1 MNTYVRV
8 FTVITLL
15 VVSIIG
21 MAEFKQQLEVE
32 KLLRYEVYFWTFA
45 VLFWST
51 LAGVILTQVFDR
63 WASYKQLKNEHAKAE
78 LSLLKSKVD
87 PHFFF
92 NTLNNLYGLTVEK
105 SEKAP
110 DVILK
115 LSDIMRYVIYEGE
128 EDRVPLKKEIE
139 YLQKYIEIHKI
150 RFRKHVDISFD
161 KQIDQESVQIA
172 PMMLV
177 TLVENAFKHG
187 VEQLTDH
194 AFLNIQL
201 KVKDENLTFI
211 VENNFKEKEK
221 KSKSGIGLKNLRKRL
236 ELIYPKNHV
245 LAIQKKDSVFTAAL
259 KLHLQ

>member
-1 MNTYVRV
+1 MVLT
-8 FTVITLL
+8 ILII
-15 VVSIIG
+15 SIIG
-21 MAEFKQQLEVE
+21 MAELKQQLEVE

-51 LAGVILTQVFDR
+51 LIGVILTQVFDR

-115 LSDIMRYVIYEGE
+115 LSDIMRYVIYEGDE
-128 EDRVPLKKEIE
+128 ERVQLKKEIE
-139 YLQKYIEIHKI
+139 YLEKYIEIHKI
-150 RFRKHVDISFD
+150 RFQKKVDITFD
-161 KQIDQESVQIA
+161 KQVENDLVHIA
-172 PMMLV
+172 PLLLV

-187 VEQLTDH
+187 VEQLSDN
-194 AFLNIQL
+194 AFLKIGL
-201 KVKDENLTFI
+201 RAREKELEFTVK
-211 VENNFKEKEK
+211 NNFKEKDK
-221 KSKSGIGLKNLRKRL
+221 KAKSGIGLKNLRKRL
-236 ELIYPKNHV
+236 HFIYPEKHELV
-245 LAIQKKDSVFTAAL
+245 LEKKDSVFTAVL
-259 KLHLQ
+259 KLRLR

>member
-1 MNTYVRV
+1 MI
-8 FTVITLL
+8 ITILL
-15 VVSIIG
+15 FSIIG
-21 MAEFKQQLEVE
+21 MAEFKQQLEVDDQLE
-32 KLLRYEVYFWTFA
+32 YEVYFWTFA

-51 LAGVILTQVFDR
+51 LFGVIFTQGFDR

-115 LSDIMRYVIYEGE
+115 LSDIMRYVIYDGD

-139 YLQKYIEIHKI
+139 YLEKYIEIHKM
-150 RFRKHVDISFD
+150 RFQKKVDITFK
-161 KQIDQESVQIA
+161 KQINNEAEQIA
-172 PMMLV
+172 PLLLV

-187 VEQLTDH
+187 VEQIAEN
-194 AFLNIQL
+194 AFLRIHIDVTDGKL
-201 KVKDENLTFI
+201 EFI
-211 VENNFKEKEK
+211 VENNFKK
-221 KSKSGIGLKNLRKRL
+221 KSKKTKPGIGLKNLSKRL
-236 ELIYPKNHV
+236 ELIYPKRHKLELV
-245 LAIQKKDSVFTAAL
+245 KKEFIFKATLNIDL
-259 KLHLQ
+259 E